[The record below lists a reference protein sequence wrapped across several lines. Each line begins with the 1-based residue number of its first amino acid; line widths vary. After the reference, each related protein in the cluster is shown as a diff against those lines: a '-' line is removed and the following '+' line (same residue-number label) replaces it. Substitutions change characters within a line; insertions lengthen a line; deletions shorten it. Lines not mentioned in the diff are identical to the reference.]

1 MKLPRRAG
9 LAALFVA
16 GAMLLGSVGMT
27 LASGN
32 AQVRVLHA
40 SPNAP
45 AVDVWLDGAKVSA
58 LTDVPFGT
66 ISNYLSVPA
75 GSHHVQVF
83 ATGTSTNP
91 VIDTTLD
98 LAAGRSYTVAATNDL
113 AHIQAQVLVD
123 DPMPVAG
130 KAEVRVVHFSADAP
144 AVDVAA
150 RGAAPADA
158 LVKDLS
164 YPNATG
170 YAQLPGGTY
179 NLDIRLAGTTTV
191 ALALPPLTI
200 ADGNAYSV
208 FAIGSAANPPVGGH
222 GLQVV
227 VAKDA
232 SLAVAPASPSPMAT
246 ASLPPT
252 TVSPSA
258 TTGGSFTPAL
268 LLALFAVAAIAA
280 GSLTLARSRARR

>member
-16 GAMLLGSVGMT
+16 GVMLLGSVGMT
-27 LASGN
+27 LAAGN

-113 AHIQAQVLVD
+113 GHIQAQVLVD

-130 KAEVRVVHFSADAP
+130 KAEMRVVHFSADAP

-191 ALALPPLTI
+191 ALRTRPSVATDCRWWWPRTRRSRSPRPRLLPRPRLPSRPPRSALRRRR
-200 ADGNAYSV
+200 
-208 FAIGSAANPPVGGH
+208 
-222 GLQVV
+222 
-227 VAKDA
+227 
-232 SLAVAPASPSPMAT
+232 AVAPLRRCCWPSSRLPR
-246 ASLPPT
+246 SLP
-252 TVSPSA
+252 
-258 TTGGSFTPAL
+258 
-268 LLALFAVAAIAA
+268 AA
-280 GSLTLARSRARR
+280 